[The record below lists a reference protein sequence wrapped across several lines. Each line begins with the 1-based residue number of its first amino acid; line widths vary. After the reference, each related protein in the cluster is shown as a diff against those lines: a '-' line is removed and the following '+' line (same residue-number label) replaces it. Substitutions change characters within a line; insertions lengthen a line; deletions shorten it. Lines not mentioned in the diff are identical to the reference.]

1 MDVGLVGIGR
11 MGEVLARKLA
21 GVVNL
26 YLLDRDLC
34 RTQQLAAELNVS
46 AANNLAEIA
55 QLGRVILAVPDR
67 EVISCLKDFN
77 EMKQPL
83 VVINV
88 ATNVAQRVLNEIA
101 AAHIKCIGVKLIAHA
116 GEMALGLEPVIIV
129 NERPPEL
136 VNEAVALFQ
145 PVGKVVIGRADV
157 VSSVNIAAAEAALA
171 AAVQIE
177 ENLHLQGITDP
188 LIIKSAI
195 RQVAAGILK
204 AYANNDLGPFARD
217 VVQSLKAKLNR

>member
-34 RTQQLAAELNVS
+34 RTQQLAAELDVS

-136 VNEAVALFQ
+136 VDEAVALFQ
-145 PVGKVVIGRADV
+145 PVGKVVVGRADM
-157 VSSVNIAAAEAALA
+157 VSSVNMAAAEAALA

-217 VVQSLKAKLNR
+217 VVQALKAKLNR

>member
-26 YLLDRDLC
+26 FLLDRDLC

-145 PVGKVVIGRADV
+145 AVGKVVVGRADV

-217 VVQSLKAKLNR
+217 VVQALKARLNR

>member
-1 MDVGLVGIGR
+1 MDVGLVGVGR

-21 GVVNL
+21 GHVNL
-26 YLLDRDLC
+26 YLLDRDLG
-34 RTQQLAAELNVS
+34 RIQQLAAELNVS
-46 AANNLAEIA
+46 VANNLAEIA

-67 EVISCLKDFN
+67 EVISCIKDFN

-101 AAHIKCIGVKLIAHA
+101 ASHIKCIGVKLIAHA

-145 PVGKVVIGRADV
+145 PVGKVVVGRADV

-217 VVQSLKAKLNR
+217 VVQALKAKLNR

>member
-21 GVVNL
+21 GIVNL

-136 VNEAVALFQ
+136 VDEAVALFQ
-145 PVGKVVIGRADV
+145 PVGKVVVGRADV
-157 VSSVNIAAAEAALA
+157 VSSVNMAAAEAALA

-217 VVQSLKAKLNR
+217 VVQALKAKLNR

>member
-1 MDVGLVGIGR
+1 MDVGLVGVGR

-21 GVVNL
+21 GHVNL

-34 RTQQLAAELNVS
+34 RIQQLAAELNVS
-46 AANNLAEIA
+46 VANNLAEIA

-67 EVISCLKDFN
+67 EVISCIKDFN

-101 AAHIKCIGVKLIAHA
+101 ASHIKCIGVKLIAHA

-145 PVGKVVIGRADV
+145 PVGKVVVGRADV

-188 LIIKSAI
+188 VIIKSAI

-217 VVQSLKAKLNR
+217 VVQALKAKLNR

>member
-55 QLGRVILAVPDR
+55 QLGRAILAVPDR

-136 VNEAVALFQ
+136 VDEAVALFQ
-145 PVGKVVIGRADV
+145 PVGKVVVGRADV
-157 VSSVNIAAAEAALA
+157 VSSVNMAAAEAALA

-217 VVQSLKAKLNR
+217 VVQALKAKLNR

>member
-1 MDVGLVGIGR
+1 MDVGLVGVGR

-21 GVVNL
+21 GHVSL

-46 AANNLAEIA
+46 VANNLAEIA

-101 AAHIKCIGVKLIAHA
+101 ASHIKCIGVKLIAHA

-136 VNEAVALFQ
+136 VDEAVALFQ
-145 PVGKVVIGRADV
+145 PIGKVVVGRADV
-157 VSSVNIAAAEAALA
+157 VSSVNMAAAEAALA

-217 VVQSLKAKLNR
+217 VVQALKAKLNR

>member
-136 VNEAVALFQ
+136 VDEAVALFQ
-145 PVGKVVIGRADV
+145 PVGKVVVGRADM
-157 VSSVNIAAAEAALA
+157 VSSVNMAAAEAALA

-217 VVQSLKAKLNR
+217 VVQALKAKLNR

>member
-21 GVVNL
+21 GYVNL

-46 AANNLAEIA
+46 VANNLAEIA

-145 PVGKVVIGRADV
+145 PVGKVVVGRADV

-217 VVQSLKAKLNR
+217 VVQALKARLNR

>member
-1 MDVGLVGIGR
+1 MDVGLVGVGR

-21 GVVNL
+21 GHVNL

-34 RTQQLAAELNVS
+34 RIQQLAAELNVS
-46 AANNLAEIA
+46 VANNLAEIA

-67 EVISCLKDFN
+67 EVISCIKDFN

-101 AAHIKCIGVKLIAHA
+101 ASHIKCIGVKLIAHA

-145 PVGKVVIGRADV
+145 PVGKVVVGRADV

-217 VVQSLKAKLNR
+217 VVQALKAKLNR